1 MLYFESAKF
10 GNYRHCGSRYEI
22 ILVCDVLSQ
31 DHVAIRS
38 WYFMGRTH
46 LRSVRILL
54 GFVP

>member
-10 GNYRHCGSRYEI
+10 GDYRHCGSRYEI
-22 ILVCDVLSQ
+22 ILVCDMLSQ
-31 DHVAIRS
+31 DHVAIRP
-38 WYFMGRTH
+38 WYFMGRTQ